1 MFLYWNMSIVNKIIR
16 QSRGGRIQNLKVRVP
31 EDCLTLQQ
39 AVDWV
44 HKHRAYTTIVVGK
57 GIHVINRGELVI
69 PSAMNIMGDPRVP
82 KSEIVVVGGI
92 CFEEGIQG
100 HLEHLIISHARY
112 CGVVGRSFTMDDVVV
127 QSCKLNGVV
136 CMGGIVKCNNVLV
149 QECRSGVSVINGGSI
164 TLVGPHTKVCHNNQ
178 GLVAYGLSSVQAS
191 VIKVVSPMTKEL
203 VSTNNVSQNFST
215 GVFSIGDSKKRHK
228 KKRNQRSKSKKV
240 SNVRF

>member
-1 MFLYWNMSIVNKIIR
+1 MFLYWNMSNLARFIIER
-16 QSRGGRIQNLKVRVP
+16 GQGGRTQIQNLKVRVP

-39 AVDWV
+39 AVDRV
-44 HKHRAYTTIVVGK
+44 HTNRECTTIVVGK

-69 PSAMNIMGDPRVP
+69 PSAMNIVGDPSVD

-92 CFEEGIQG
+92 FFEEGIQG

-127 QSCKLNGVV
+127 QNCGLNGVV

-149 QECRSGVSVINGGSI
+149 QECRSGTGVSVINGGSI
-164 TLVGPHTKVCHNNQ
+164 TLVGPRTKVCHNNQ

-203 VSTNNVSQNFST
+203 VSTDNKNVRDEITNFSN
-215 GVFSIGDSKKRHK
+215 GVVDIEAINEVESSQF
-228 KKRNQRSKSKKV
+228 
-240 SNVRF
+240 RF